1 MQPVFNCPQ
10 DRVGIVERA
19 DQSKRRR
26 FQSQHIH
33 NHRHHGTVD
42 DGNLI
47 HSVRWYSLTGTK
59 ISTTNGSRCGLRKE
73 GLDDGF
79 VGAVVVSGALVPPTL
94 W

>member
-33 NHRHHGTVD
+33 NHQHHGTMD

-47 HSVRWYSLTGTK
+47 HSV
-59 ISTTNGSRCGLRKE
+59 STH
-73 GLDDGF
+73 
-79 VGAVVVSGALVPPTL
+79 
-94 W
+94 